1 MLVKFSVENMLSF
14 KEEAVLDMVA
24 AKSFGE
30 HLTTQILKI
39 DEDISLLRSAAIFGA
54 NASGKSNLIKAI
66 GFMKYFLIS
75 SFAEA
80 LKNEEEINISPFK
93 LNSSTEKGPSR
104 FEVVFFIEDVL
115 YRYGFSANTTEVEEE
130 YLFRTLERETPLFQ
144 RKKQE
149 IRINKN
155 SFKEGVGLEGKV
167 RKNVLYLSLMAQFNG
182 DISNSVI
189 RWFNNLNLISG
200 LQDETYKRY
209 TIDKLKS
216 DHKFQKWVSEF
227 VDFLEIERVTAEEAE
242 VQIKVPESDDEDLN
256 ILLKTF
262 AEKNKETKSDL
273 LVTWHKKYD
282 ENNLLIDSVPF
293 VLNHQESEGTK
304 KFIYLLG
311 PWYDTIVNGKVLFI
325 DELDSRLHT
334 LLTRKLIEYFA
345 SQTGSTGQF
354 LFALHDTNL
363 LDRDLFRRDQIWFVE
378 KDQYGASD
386 LYSLADYKSVRTKS
400 NTNFEKFYIEG
411 KYGAIPYFG
420 DMTKLNQLIDGEEE

>member
-1 MLVKFSVENMLSF
+1 MLVKFSVENVLSF

-30 HLTTQILKI
+30 HLTTQTLKI
-39 DEDISLLRSAAIFGA
+39 DGDVSLLRSAAVFGA

-66 GFMKYFLIS
+66 EFMKYFIKS

-115 YRYGFSANTTEVEEE
+115 YRYGFSANTTEIEEE

-189 RWFNNLNLISG
+189 RWFNDLNTISG

-209 TIDKLKS
+209 TIGKLKS
-216 DHKFQKWVSEF
+216 DPKFQKWVSGF
-227 VDFLEIERVTAEEAE
+227 VDFLEIEKVTAEEAE
-242 VQIKVPESDDEDLN
+242 VQLKVPESDDEDLN
-256 ILLKTF
+256 TLLKTF

-334 LLTRKLIEYFA
+334 LLTRKLIEYFG
-345 SQTGSTGQF
+345 SQTGSTGQL

-420 DMTKLNQLIDGEEE
+420 DMTKLNQLIDGEGE